1 MTPPTKPSTPRP
13 LHHSVSSCSEYER
26 CPRRFQYGYVQRL
39 PQDRHVPE
47 AWRLGTVVHRA
58 LEVAYQEAAA
68 GAPLAST
75 RGDALRALAES
86 WRAEELPDDDARI
99 ADAESLVV
107 DAIERDPIGIE
118 EILGVEQYFRATLGD
133 GLRFGGFADLVL
145 RRGERTV
152 EIVDHKVT
160 RYARTA
166 DDLRADRQLNLYGH
180 FARLKYPWARRVV
193 VTHHYPPLRA
203 TVSAELDPATM
214 RRTVEGLIAIAAR
227 AQSDTEYRPSPGEH
241 CDHCP
246 WADRCEA
253 APERARSVTP

>member
-1 MTPPTKPSTPRP
+1 MTATPKPRP

-47 AWRLGTVVHRA
+47 AWRVGTVVHRA
-58 LEVAYQEAAA
+58 LEVAYQEVAA
-68 GAPLAST
+68 GTPLPDT
-75 RGDALRALAES
+75 RADALAALVEA
-86 WRAEELPDDDARI
+86 WHKEELPEDEARL
-99 ADAESLVV
+99 ADVESLVT
-107 DAIERDPIGIE
+107 DAIAGDPIGVG
-118 EILGVEQYFRATLGD
+118 EILGVEQYFRATMGD

-145 RRGERTV
+145 RRADATV

-166 DDLRADRQLNLYGH
+166 EQLREDRQLNLYGQ
-180 FARLKYPWARRVV
+180 FALLRYPWAKRVV
-193 VTHHYPPLRA
+193 VTHHYPPLRT

-214 RRTVEGLIAIAAR
+214 RATVDGLVAIATR
-227 AQSDTEYRPSPGEH
+227 AQADTEYRPSPGEH
-241 CDHCP
+241 CDNCP

-253 APERARSVTP
+253 APASARS